1 MLAILKRYRY
11 DCGPTS
17 AVWRG
22 GEDFLTLQVI
32 PLRPT
37 HVLKTGLEHRWQ
49 FLRTYIRRPNA
60 VGAIMPSSRALAIA
74 VAEPL
79 CRSPRPV
86 RVLEVGAGTGP
97 VTRYLGT
104 LLTDKD
110 QFDICELQ
118 PEFADILE
126 RDVLSKPPFAK
137 MLAEGRVRL
146 LRKPAQQIEG
156 ENVYDFIIS
165 GLPLTAFEL
174 DDVKKIFSV
183 YRRLLKPNGVL
194 SYFEYTWLR
203 QTSRVLA
210 LGKSRT
216 RLRAVNAYLTRNIR
230 EHEFARRAVLNNFPP
245 AHARHLR
252 FETNGNCKA
261 H

>member
-1 MLAILKRYRY
+1 M
-11 DCGPTS
+11 
-17 AVWRG
+17 
-22 GEDFLTLQVI
+22 
-32 PLRPT
+32 
-37 HVLKTGLEHRWQ
+37 
-49 FLRTYIRRPNA
+49 RRPQA
-60 VGAIMPSSRALAIA
+60 IGAIVPSSRALAIA
-74 VAEPL
+74 VAEQL
-79 CRSPRPV
+79 RRSPRPV

-110 QFDICELQ
+110 YFDVCELQ
-118 PEFADILE
+118 PEFANILE

-137 MLAEGRVRL
+137 MEAEGRVRL
-146 LRKPAQQIEG
+146 FRKPVQQIEG
-156 ENVYDFIIS
+156 QNLYDFIIS
-165 GLPLTAFEL
+165 GLPMTAFEL
-174 DDVKKIFSV
+174 DDVKNIFSV
-183 YRRLLKPNGVL
+183 YKRLLKPEGVL

-216 RLRAVNAYLTRNIR
+216 RLRAVSAYLNRNIR

-252 FETNGNCKA
+252 FGENGNGNGNGQG

>member
-1 MLAILKRYRY
+1 
-11 DCGPTS
+11 
-17 AVWRG
+17 VWRG
-22 GEDFLTLQVI
+22 GKVLRKT

-49 FLRTYIRRPNA
+49 FLRTYIRRPQ
-60 VGAIMPSSRALAIA
+60 AIGSVVPSSRALAVA

-79 CRSPRPV
+79 RNANRPI

-110 QFDICELQ
+110 RLDVCELQ

-126 RDVLSKPPFAK
+126 RDVLNKPPFAR
-137 MLAEGRVRL
+137 MLAENRVRL
-146 LRKPAQQIEG
+146 LRLPVQKIEG
-156 ENVYDFIIS
+156 HNLYDFIIS
-165 GLPLTAFEL
+165 GLPMTAFEL
-174 DDVKKIFSV
+174 DDVKKIFTV
-183 YRRLLKPNGVL
+183 YKRLLRPNGVL

-203 QTSRVLA
+203 QTSRMLA
-210 LGKSRT
+210 LGRSRT
-216 RLRAVNAYLTRNIR
+216 RLRAVNAFLNRNIR
-230 EHEFARRAVLNNFPP
+230 EHEFAHRAVLNNFPP

-252 FETNGNCKA
+252 FTSNGAAKSKSSCSA
-261 H
+261 

>member
-1 MLAILKRYRY
+1 M
-11 DCGPTS
+11 
-17 AVWRG
+17 
-22 GEDFLTLQVI
+22 
-32 PLRPT
+32 RPT

-49 FLRTYIRRPNA
+49 FLRTYIRRPNSIGSM
-60 VGAIMPSSRALAIA
+60 VPSSRALAVA

-79 CRSPRPV
+79 RRSPRPI
-86 RVLEVGAGTGP
+86 RLLEVGAGTGP

-126 RDVLSKPPFAK
+126 RDVLSKPPFAN
-137 MLAEGRVRL
+137 MVSEGRVRL

-165 GLPLTAFEL
+165 GLPLSMFEL

-183 YRRLLKPNGVL
+183 YKRLLKPDGVL

-203 QTSRVLA
+203 RTTRVLA
-210 LGKSRT
+210 LGRNRS
-216 RLRAVNAYLTRNIR
+216 RLRAVNAFLNRNIR
-230 EHEFARRAVLNNFPP
+230 EHQFAHRAVLNNFPP
-245 AHARHLR
+245 ANARHLR
-252 FETNGNCKA
+252 FESNGNGKSHSEA
-261 H
+261 

>member
-1 MLAILKRYRY
+1 M
-11 DCGPTS
+11 
-17 AVWRG
+17 
-22 GEDFLTLQVI
+22 
-32 PLRPT
+32 
-37 HVLKTGLEHRWQ
+37 
-49 FLRTYIRRPNA
+49 RRPNA
-60 VGAIMPSSRALAIA
+60 IGAVVPSSRALAIA

-79 CRSPRPV
+79 RRSSRPI
-86 RVLEVGAGTGP
+86 RLLEVGAGTGP

-104 LLTDKD
+104 LLGDQD

-137 MLAEGRVRL
+137 MVAEGRVRL
-146 LRKPAQQIEG
+146 LRKPAQKIEG
-156 ENVYDFIIS
+156 NSVYDFIIS

-183 YRRLLKPNGVL
+183 FKRLLKPHGVL

-210 LGKSRT
+210 LGRSRT
-216 RLRAVNAYLTRNIR
+216 RLRAVNAYLNRNIR

-245 AHARHLR
+245 AHARHMR
-252 FETNGNCKA
+252 FESNGKPTTNAATQEHQSVPRPSEVGVVV
-261 H
+261 

>member
-1 MLAILKRYRY
+1 M
-11 DCGPTS
+11 T
-17 AVWRG
+17 
-22 GEDFLTLQVI
+22 

-49 FLRTYIRRPNA
+49 FLRTYIRRPQA
-60 VGAIMPSSRALAIA
+60 IGAIVPSSRALAIA

-79 CRSPRPV
+79 RRAKRPI
-86 RVLEVGAGTGP
+86 RLLEVGAGTGP

-110 QFDICELQ
+110 RFDICELQ

-126 RDVLSKPPFAK
+126 RDVLSKPPFAR
-137 MLAEGRVRL
+137 MVAEGRVRL
-146 LRKPAQQIEG
+146 LRKPAQKIEG
-156 ENVYDFIIS
+156 HNVYDFIIS

-183 YRRLLKPNGVL
+183 YKRLLKPDGVL

-210 LGKSRT
+210 LGRSRS

-230 EHEFARRAVLNNFPP
+230 EHEFASRAVLTNFPP

-252 FETNGNCKA
+252 FEPNGNGKA
-261 H
+261 AKPGGHR

>member
-1 MLAILKRYRY
+1 M
-11 DCGPTS
+11 
-17 AVWRG
+17 
-22 GEDFLTLQVI
+22 
-32 PLRPT
+32 
-37 HVLKTGLEHRWQ
+37 
-49 FLRTYIRRPNA
+49 RRPNA
-60 VGAIMPSSRALAIA
+60 IGAIVPSSRALAIA

-79 CRSPRPV
+79 RRSIRPI

-104 LLTDKD
+104 LLGDKD

-118 PEFADILE
+118 PEFADLLE
-126 RDVLSKPPFAK
+126 RDVLSKPPFVK
-137 MLAEGRVRL
+137 MVSEGRVRL
-146 LRKPAQQIEG
+146 LRTPAQKIEG
-156 ENVYDFIIS
+156 HNVYDFIIS

-174 DDVKKIFSV
+174 DDVKKIFTV
-183 YRRLLKPNGVL
+183 YKRLLKPNGVL

-210 LGKSRT
+210 LGRSRT
-216 RLRAVNAYLTRNIR
+216 RLRAVNAYLNRNIR

-245 AHARHLR
+245 AHARHMR
-252 FETNGNCKA
+252 FESNGNGKA